1 MRTSWRVAAA
11 AAACVWFFA
20 QGAWAQ
26 QANLDRLIAALKNGG
41 DFRVQTQAALALG
54 ASKNPAAV
62 APLCSAL
69 SDPNTTVR
77 AAAAAALG
85 KLALGGTNCLKAR
98 LASEPS
104 ESVRASIQKAIEA
117 IEDGAEPV
125 INESTRFYI
134 QLGKVTDKSGRKDAS
149 VDKLFRD
156 AFRSAAREAGGI
168 AFAPANET
176 PEKAKQRLAKY
187 KSIRAFYL
195 APTVPAFDYSGGNLT
210 VKVSIVVFSYPGRVM
225 LGTFTRTASISG
237 VDMGDTESE
246 DELLR
251 YAGESAL
258 KNFIL
263 RAAQF
268 Q

>member
-1 MRTSWRVAAA
+1 MRTSRRVAAL

-20 QGAWAQ
+20 SGASAQ
-26 QANLDRLIAALKNGG
+26 ASLERLIAALKSGG

-54 ASKNPAAV
+54 ASKNPGAV
-62 APLCSAL
+62 APLCGAL

-85 KLALGGTNCLKAR
+85 KLALGGGECLKSR

-104 ESVRASIQKAIEA
+104 ESVRATIQKAIDS
-117 IEDGAEPV
+117 IEGGAEPV
-125 INESTRFYI
+125 IDESTRFYI
-134 QLGKVTDKSGRKDAS
+134 QLGKVSDKSGRTDAS

-156 AFRSAAREAGGI
+156 SFREAAAAAGGV
-168 AFAPANET
+168 AFAPMSET
-176 PEKAKQRLAKY
+176 PDKAKLRMAKN
-187 KSIRAFYL
+187 KAMRAFYL
-195 APTVPAFDYSGGNLT
+195 APSVPAFDYTGGTLT

-225 LGTFTRTASISG
+225 LGSFTRTASISG
-237 VDMGDTESE
+237 VEPGDTASE

-251 YAGESAL
+251 YTGESAL
-258 KNFIL
+258 KVFVQ
-263 RAAQF
+263 RAAAF